1 MNALRASMRKEQNTT
16 REVNVSWSVK
26 DNLANIT
33 AWQDL
38 LPTRIQSWIKGQDA
52 PEFMPGLKTEDE
64 ENEYIYQQNK
74 DRPLAEVEADF
85 QNSYQRAIAAVES
98 VSEEALNT
106 PVKSGGAPL
115 WRYIQREGFEHYE
128 EHADT

>member
-1 MNALRASMRKEQNTT
+1 MTITQLRERDMTMVETIEKAPLLAKLQSGYEQMNALLASMSKEQKTT
-16 REVNVSWSVK
+16 PEVNGSWSVK
-26 DNLANIT
+26 DNLAHIT

-74 DRPLAEVEADF
+74 D
-85 QNSYQRAIAAVES
+85 
-98 VSEEALNT
+98 
-106 PVKSGGAPL
+106 
-115 WRYIQREGFEHYE
+115 
-128 EHADT
+128 